1 VGLEENIEKFMALTE
16 DHDDNERI
24 IS

>member
-16 DHDDNERI
+16 DHDDNERT